1 MAKVLKRDTYLQRR
15 ATALQ
20 EELNILEDN
29 IKKMKTEIIGIKDK
43 ESAARWKLIRRHRI
57 LPLFPLALTYWAIFG
72 GSIPA
77 LLIFSSCS
85 RLLLLCGS
93 QNFFLP
99 CGIVQ
104 F

>member
-1 MAKVLKRDTYLQRR
+1 MVHCPHTL
-15 ATALQ
+15 
-20 EELNILEDN
+20 ELNILEDN

-77 LLIFSSCS
+77 LLVF
-85 RLLLLCGS
+85 LLVYL
-93 QNFFLP
+93 FLRYRW
-99 CGIVQ
+99 
-104 F
+104 